1 MKDLQILIQEKDT
14 LLAEK
19 EESARLAHSMENIA
33 RKELESSEEHILLL
47 QSRIKNLEIS
57 LRMSAVEYEGSI
69 ATICEQE
76 ATILELDARHLETTK
91 NHNNAMKQ
99 VEALQIQNSNLS
111 MEIKRLMK
119 EELKLDALEPLYA
132 KQLQRFVSQQLES
145 IKSFINIFSKDST
158 DRIWYFLIDE
168 GAD

>member
-1 MKDLQILIQEKDT
+1 M
-14 LLAEK
+14 AEK

-76 ATILELDARHLETTK
+76 ATIFELDARHLETTK

-99 VEALQIQNSNLS
+99 VEALQIQ
-111 MEIKRLMK
+111 
-119 EELKLDALEPLYA
+119 
-132 KQLQRFVSQQLES
+132 F
-145 IKSFINIFSKDST
+145 
-158 DRIWYFLIDE
+158 
-168 GAD
+168 